1 MMPARPRAP
10 GTSFEAW
17 NVIEHDVT
25 LRHSRMV
32 RGFNE
37 QRQKDLL
44 GLGYEERQKGNAGY
58 YLHGRVELEIRDTN
72 NRAQALYDACCE
84 VRDIHGLKKD
94 RAFYRAVFEYCL
106 EPLFGTRRATIT
118 AELQLRYVR
127 MRTAGNSSAAIG
139 SLSRRMDQ
147 LRSDWNIKLEIETR
161 DNEARERSARERNID
176 APASVARGPQESD
189 QLSSGQPKSR
199 LGRKPR
205 LPHEFTVFAAD
216 LWKQRQGPTKH
227 VIESDLKW
235 MAAQLDAK
243 AYTPPSDYLERKAAG
258 ELKQRNSRTANSKA
272 GPILNWGDLVARGDK
287 HTLRAMRKLMS
298 RCARKHP

>member
-118 AELQLRYVR
+118 AELQ
-127 MRTAGNSSAAIG
+127 
-139 SLSRRMDQ
+139 
-147 LRSDWNIKLEIETR
+147 
-161 DNEARERSARERNID
+161 
-176 APASVARGPQESD
+176 
-189 QLSSGQPKSR
+189 
-199 LGRKPR
+199 
-205 LPHEFTVFAAD
+205 
-216 LWKQRQGPTKH
+216 
-227 VIESDLKW
+227 
-235 MAAQLDAK
+235 
-243 AYTPPSDYLERKAAG
+243 
-258 ELKQRNSRTANSKA
+258 
-272 GPILNWGDLVARGDK
+272 
-287 HTLRAMRKLMS
+287 
-298 RCARKHP
+298 